1 MKAIEDMSYQELIAE
16 RSRAVEWFNAEN
28 ESLQDHEEGNI
39 ERSEEDMRKYNKI
52 ILETTKRLQEFDA
65 IPYYKRQNDE

>member
-1 MKAIEDMSYQELIAE
+1 MKRIEDMTYQELIAE
-16 RSRAVEWFNAEN
+16 RNRAVEWYNSEN

-39 ERSEEDMRKYNKI
+39 ERSEEDMAEYNKI
-52 ILETTKRLQEFDA
+52 ILETTKRLQGFDA